1 MMAADMRAATLGLVL
16 ATTGGG
22 ALSAQETVSFDSG
35 NRVTVG
41 DWAVECLTVSNP
53 APDQCQLYQRIL
65 TQDPNTVALIAA
77 LAWSQSDKALL
88 AQISLP
94 LGSDLTSP
102 PSLNINGEAVASF
115 AWSRCLSTGCLIEAP
130 LPEPLVAALLRGEN
144 ATFTVVQPNAGPIA
158 IPLSLVG
165 FEEGLGEIMPEGI
178 MPAMAAEEEE

>member
-1 MMAADMRAATLGLVL
+1 MMAADMRAATLGLVM
-16 ATTGGG
+16 AIAGGGG
-22 ALSAQETVSFDSG
+22 ALSAQETISFDSS

-41 DWAVECLTVSNP
+41 DWAIECLTDS

-77 LAWSQSDKALL
+77 LAWSQRDNTLL

-165 FEEGLGEIMPEGI
+165 FGEGLGEIMPEGI
-178 MPAMAAEEEE
+178 MPAMAADEE